1 MIINALLS
9 DDKEHV
15 LVFYENQDEPEEYT
29 VSEFSETFGE
39 ESLAKLQEEFKRAHR
54 ASPDAHEVFVYYD
67 AFLKFLKV
75 NGKYVHDL
83 KLYSSSFDGSEHANK
98 VVEEYF
104 DSSSE
109 KLMSQV
115 LSLKTQ
121 HTAAI
126 NSLNFWLERVGLEP
140 IPTRSDGNTVPS
152 NRLAIEDLTNLFHFN
167 RLIRERMMEKVK
179 KHQREGILYSPEEI
193 LEETLLSFRKV
204 KSESKG
210 TSLQKLI
217 KTANKV
223 L

>member
-1 MIINALLS
+1 MNFNAFLS
-9 DDKEHV
+9 DDENHV
-15 LVFYENQDEPEEYT
+15 LVFSEGEDEPEEYT
-29 VSEFSETFGE
+29 VSEFAEFFGE
-39 ESLAKLQEEFKRAHR
+39 EELAKLQEEFRRAHR

-83 KLYSSSFDGSEHANK
+83 KLYSNSFDGSEHANR

-104 DSSSE
+104 DSSRE

-115 LSLKTQ
+115 LALKTQ

-140 IPTRSDGNTVPS
+140 IPTRSGGNTVPS

-179 KHQREGILYSPEEI
+179 KHQKEGILYSPEEI

-204 KSESKG
+204 KSGSKG
-210 TSLQKLI
+210 TSLQNLI
-217 KTANKV
+217 KKAGKV